1 MSPFY
6 CQNYPVY
13 ALFFRFLVESEAS
26 FAVLWFESRGFI
38 RVCGTNNRRSKLRF
52 SRKNRMLALL
62 LGGVGRGDLNR
73 RRGGRD
79 VHNLSGT
86 GVVQL
91 LAGFLFDGFRIGL
104 Q

>member
-13 ALFFRFLVESEAS
+13 ALFFRFWVESEAS

-38 RVCGTNNRRSKLRF
+38 RVCGTNNGRGELRF

-91 LAGFLFDGFRIGL
+91 LAGFLFDGFRVGL